1 MTENLE
7 HLKRSRAT
15 HRRVVIKY
23 YNEANTT
30 IQNRGTLDETGVARL
45 EQPEISIRKKQ
56 DHTSNSNSNIQE
68 QITDEQPLDDEIQE
82 AESLDDKNGQYVHQN
97 QQFLQKL
104 KTPTGVSTNTVR
116 SIDVN
121 VKLPKVNLLVF
132 SGGNMEWK
140 SFFDMF
146 KEAVND
152 NTRLTKNQKLHHL
165 KSSLTGDA
173 DKLLNSITITDD
185 NFDIAI
191 DFLGN

>member
-1 MTENLE
+1 MK

-82 AESLDDKNGQYVHQN
+82 AESLDNKNGQYVHQN

-104 KTPTGVSTNTVR
+104 KTPTGVSTSTVR

-121 VKLPKVNLLVF
+121 VKLPKVNLPVF

-152 NTRLTKNQKLHHL
+152 NTRLTNNQKLHHL